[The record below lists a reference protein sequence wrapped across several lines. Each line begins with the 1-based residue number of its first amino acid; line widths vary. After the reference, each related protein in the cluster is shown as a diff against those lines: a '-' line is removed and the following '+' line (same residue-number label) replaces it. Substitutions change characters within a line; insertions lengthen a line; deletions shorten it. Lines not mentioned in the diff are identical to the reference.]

1 MDAVEPTSRAAI
13 PGQLRWLAALGL
25 WLSLALLPFGAAYE
39 VGCALCLAVAAVA
52 VARGWRPGG
61 QAARCFGAAFGAYLL
76 AAAWSLP
83 DAVDPPRA
91 WLTLASSLRYGAY
104 GLAAVL
110 LAPAQQRVLL
120 GGAALVV
127 ALWTLDALLQAITG
141 MSLGGPMG
149 ADRLSGI
156 FGADD
161 LKLGPALAVCAPLL
175 LALPLRLPWW
185 SRLLLALAVALV
197 VLLAGARAGWISFGL
212 AAGWWLWRALRARGR
227 RVWPLAL
234 AGLLVV
240 STFGG
245 LFYLTSAR
253 FAERIDRTLSVLSF
267 DRQGLDRALAWR
279 LPIWENA
286 AAMARAYPVNGV
298 GVRGFRTAYL
308 EFADPGDRHV
318 LMTGGRT
325 GAFHPH
331 HLVLEILCETGV
343 PGLLLW
349 LGATLFLLR
358 AWWRADAATRQRA
371 WPYAAAL
378 VAMSFPLNTHL
389 AFYSSF
395 WGTLCFWLLAMYCAA
410 LAERP
415 AEERP

>member
-1 MDAVEPTSRAAI
+1 MDAVHDPDQAAV
-13 PGQLRWLAALGL
+13 PVHLRWLAALGL
-25 WLSLALLPFGAAYE
+25 WFSLALLPFGAAYE
-39 VGCALCLAVAAVA
+39 VGCALCLGTVCVAT
-52 VARGWRPGG
+52 ARGWRPRGN
-61 QAARCFGAAFGAYLL
+61 AARCFGVAFGAYLL
-76 AAAWSLP
+76 AMAWSLP

-91 WLTLASSLRYGAY
+91 WLSFASSLRFGAY
-104 GLAAVL
+104 GLAALL
-110 LAPAQQRVLL
+110 LAPPQQRALL
-120 GGAALVV
+120 GSAALLV
-127 ALWTLDALLQAITG
+127 ALWTLDALIQAVTG
-141 MSLGGPMG
+141 ASLGGPMS

-161 LKLGPALAVCAPLL
+161 LKLGPTLAVCAPLL
-175 LALPLRLPWW
+175 LALPFRLPWW
-185 SRLLLALAVALV
+185 ARLVLALAVAIV

-212 AAGWWLWRALRARGR
+212 VAGWWLWRALRARGR

-240 STFGG
+240 SAFAGV
-245 LFYLTSAR
+245 FYLTSSR

-286 AAMARAYPVNGV
+286 VVMARTYPINGV

-349 LGATLFLLR
+349 LGATLFLWR
-358 AWWRADAATRQRA
+358 AWWLADGTARQRA

-378 VAMSFPLNTHL
+378 AAMSFPLNTHL

-395 WGTLCFWLLAMYCAA
+395 WGTLCFWLLAQYCAA
-410 LAERP
+410 LTGNRAERMP
-415 AEERP
+415 